1 MKTLIVP
8 TDFSPAA
15 INAANYA
22 LDMALEINAEVLL
35 LHVYQIPVAITDTPL
50 PLIDIDELKLIANE
64 RLDKHRKELEHIASR
79 NIKITTQSAL
89 GNMSD
94 ELDQVSKKIQP
105 FGVVMGTTGHS
116 AIDRTLFGSNTLSAI
131 KLLTCPVICVPMG
144 KEYGT
149 GIKKI
154 GLACDFR
161 EVAETIPAIS
171 IKNFIKEFKGEL
183 HILNVDHD
191 QYGENKVT
199 QQQVSFLQASLQE
212 CNPQF
217 HFIQHKDIEEG
228 INEFAENN
236 NLDLIITIPKK
247 HKLLDHLFR
256 KSSTKQLVFGSHIP
270 VMCIHEEF

>member
-105 FGVVMGTTGHS
+105 FGRNGHNRS
-116 AIDRTLFGSNTLSAI
+116 FG
-131 KLLTCPVICVPMG
+131 
-144 KEYGT
+144 
-149 GIKKI
+149 
-154 GLACDFR
+154 D
-161 EVAETIPAIS
+161 
-171 IKNFIKEFKGEL
+171 
-183 HILNVDHD
+183 
-191 QYGENKVT
+191 
-199 QQQVSFLQASLQE
+199 
-212 CNPQF
+212 
-217 HFIQHKDIEEG
+217 
-228 INEFAENN
+228 
-236 NLDLIITIPKK
+236 
-247 HKLLDHLFR
+247 
-256 KSSTKQLVFGSHIP
+256 
-270 VMCIHEEF
+270 